1 MPYAFILNPSANRK
15 RAKDAE
21 LWLRSHVDKLWPGS
35 EILVTSSKADI
46 SRAVKEAILRY
57 DTVVA
62 CGGDGTVNEVF
73 SRCVEEMQAK
83 PGLTMGVLPMGSGND
98 FAKSVGL
105 STDPRVAIHQLKES
119 LPTSIDYVT
128 YKTNLGSGCMFN
140 TLNIGLGGQIN
151 LEASK
156 VQRLK
161 GPLIYIYA
169 ALKSLMHIVPVDV
182 QLHLDGVSTH
192 ERMVMISVANGAV
205 EGGNFKVAPNA
216 TNRDGMLDII
226 TVRPLP
232 AWRLLPLLPL
242 FLFAKQMW
250 YKSVTHR
257 RAKVL
262 KLMCSEPVPLHVDGE
277 QCGLDVNFLE
287 LALHEKGIMVLSRN

>member
-21 LWLRSHVDKLWPGS
+21 LWLSSHVNKFWPGS

-46 SRAVKEAILRY
+46 KRAVNEAVSSF
-57 DTVVA
+57 DTVIA

-73 SRCVEEMQAK
+73 SRCVEAMQTK
-83 PGLTMGVLPMGSGND
+83 SGLTMGVLPMGSGND
-98 FAKSVGL
+98 FAKSVGF
-105 STDPRVAIHQLKES
+105 STDPYVAIHQLKES
-119 LPTSIDYVT
+119 LPIPIDYVS
-128 YKTNLGSGCMFN
+128 YRTNLGSGYMFN
-140 TLNIGLGGQIN
+140 TMNIGLGGQIN
-151 LEASK
+151 FEASK

-169 ALKSLMHIVPVDV
+169 ALKSLMHVVPVDV
-182 QLHLDGVSTH
+182 QLLLDEDATH

-242 FLFAKQMW
+242 FLIAKQMW

-257 RAKVL
+257 RAKKM
-262 KLMCSEPVPLHVDGE
+262 KLTCSEPVPLHVDGE
-277 QCGLDVNFLE
+277 QCGLEVNFLDIT
-287 LALHEKGIMVLSRN
+287 LHEKGIMVLSRN

>member
-21 LWLRSHVDKLWPGS
+21 LWLRSHVESFWPGS
-35 EILVTSSKADI
+35 EIFVTTSKADI
-46 SRAVKEAILRY
+46 SRAVNEAISRF
-57 DTVVA
+57 DTVIA

-73 SRCVEEMQAK
+73 SRCVELIQAQQL
-83 PGLTMGVLPMGSGND
+83 LTLGVLPMGSGND

-105 STDPRVAIHQLKES
+105 STDPRVAIHQLREA
-119 LPTSIDYVT
+119 LPTPIDYVS
-128 YKTNLGSGCMFN
+128 YSTNLGSGFMFN
-140 TLNIGLGGQIN
+140 TMNIGLGGQIN
-151 LEASK
+151 FEASK
-156 VQRLK
+156 VQWLK

-169 ALKSLMHIVPVDV
+169 ALKSLMHVVPVDV
-182 QLHLDGVSTH
+182 DLELGEINTN
-192 ERMVMISVANGAV
+192 ERMVMISIANGAV
-205 EGGNFKVAPNA
+205 EGGNFKVAPQA
-216 TNRDGMLDII
+216 TNRDGYLDII

-257 RAKVL
+257 RTTKL
-262 KLMCSEPVPLHVDGE
+262 KLSCNTPLPLHVDGE
-277 QCGLDVNFLE
+277 QCGLEVSFLDVT
-287 LALHEKGIMVLSRN
+287 LHEKGIMVLSRN